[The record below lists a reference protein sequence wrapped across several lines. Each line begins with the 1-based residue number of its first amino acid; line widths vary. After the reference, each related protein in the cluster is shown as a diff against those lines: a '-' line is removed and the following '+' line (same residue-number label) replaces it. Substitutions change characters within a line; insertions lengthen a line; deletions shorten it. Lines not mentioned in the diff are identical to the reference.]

1 MSDHAD
7 KARKA
12 KKRNTVIIVGAAAL
26 VALGLGAWLLLRG
39 DGSSEAAADAGPL
52 TVEAANGTV
61 AVAVQAISV
70 AEPIQSV
77 TLRNRAAG
85 YVRWTAAEGAAVA
98 AGDPVVVMDDGELR
112 SALSADEL
120 ALQQARINLEKARS
134 AETRARTELDS
145 KRSLFAAKAA
155 TQEQVDAAAEALASA
170 EYARRAAEVSVE
182 QSALSLER
190 ARAEFAAATLRAPF
204 AGLVARSAFQ
214 AGDFAPANSQIVS
227 VVDSSRI
234 LFRAE
239 VDEYDIGKVRT
250 GLPATITVP
259 ALEDR
264 SFRAR
269 VELISPSAEV
279 VNSIA
284 VFRVGVVVD
293 NAELELRPG
302 MGADVV
308 IQVSSQKGVV
318 IPLKAV
324 TTVRDRSYV
333 DVVGEDG
340 TVETVRVEIGTGDGR
355 NVVVTEGLEAG
366 ALVVLPG
373 AAPVAAPAA
382 ADKSST
388 GTSIIPISVP
398 GSGGGT
404 R

>member
-1 MSDHAD
+1 M
-7 KARKA
+7 
-12 KKRNTVIIVGAAAL
+12 KKRNTAIIVGAAVL

-39 DGSSEAAADAGPL
+39 DAGTDEAGSAGPL

-61 AVAVQAISV
+61 GISVQAISV
-70 AEPIQSV
+70 AEPFQTV
-77 TLRNRAAG
+77 TIRNRSAG
-85 YVRWTAAEGAAVA
+85 YVRWTAAEGASVA

-112 SALSADEL
+112 DELSADEL

-134 AETRARTELDS
+134 AETRARAELDA

-155 TQEQVDAAAEALASA
+155 TQEQVDAAVETLASA

-182 QSALSLER
+182 QAGLSLER
-190 ARAEFAAATLRAPF
+190 SRAEFAAATLRAPF
-204 AGLVARSAFQ
+204 AGLVTRSSFQ
-214 AGDFAPANSQIVS
+214 SGDYAPANSQIVS

-250 GLPATITVP
+250 GLPATVTVP
-259 ALEDR
+259 ALEER

-308 IQVSSQKGVV
+308 IQISSEKGIV

-333 DVVGEDG
+333 DLVGADG
-340 TVETVRVEIGTGDGR
+340 TVETVRVEIGTDDGR

-373 AAPVAAPAA
+373 SAPVAAPAE
-382 ADKSST
+382 ADKSTT